1 MTTPVISWPRRAGPL
16 TLRPPTRVD
25 LDQVLTWRN
34 RPEVTRWLLRTEVEP
49 DAFRQTWLAAVDD
62 PNDSSVVAVL
72 ENPSGD
78 VVVGTGSLR
87 IVDAMTQSHLAD
99 GPWRAAQGELGY
111 MVDPARAGKGYATAI
126 AAALLDLA
134 FGELRLHRVTAG
146 CFADN
151 TGSWKVIEKLGMRR
165 EEHSV
170 KDAWHGELGWVDGY
184 TYAILAAEW
193 RSEATGRTP
202 TQPVG

>member
-1 MTTPVISWPRRAGPL
+1 MTTPGISWPRPAGPL
-16 TLRPPTRVD
+16 TLRPPTRAD

-34 RPEVTRWLLRTEVEP
+34 RPEVARWLLRTEVEP
-49 DAFRQTWLAAVDD
+49 DAFRDTWLAAAAD
-62 PNDSSVVAVL
+62 PNDHSVVAVL
-72 ENPSGD
+72 ADSSGD

-87 IVDAMTQSHLAD
+87 IVDAMTQSHLVS
-99 GPWRAAQGELGY
+99 GPWRAAQGDLGY
-111 MVDPARAGKGYATAI
+111 MVDPAYGGKGYATDI

-134 FGELRLHRVTAG
+134 FRDLRLHRVTAG

-151 TGSWKVIEKLGMRR
+151 VASWKVMEKLGMRR

-184 TYAILAAEW
+184 TYAILADEW
-193 RSEATGRTP
+193 RSEPTGA
-202 TQPVG
+202 